1 MTALQAVLYREA
13 RIRATN
19 LIFIFWDVCYP
30 LGYLLVFGVGM
41 SGAFGFKAQGL
52 AIDYNAFFLGGVLSM
67 ASFGIA
73 ANTSWSFFV
82 DRDSGMHYE
91 MLTYPISRGAFLVG
105 KVLFNV
111 AIAVLQAGLTVGLA
125 AALLG
130 VPVRYDLAPVLV
142 AAVVLGTAGWFF
154 FYATFALWIRR
165 NDAFNT
171 VTSIFY
177 FVFLF
182 VSSMFYPLDALP
194 AAFRV
199 AGYANPVT
207 WHTDILR
214 FATIGAGDPRTLALE
229 AAAFV
234 VFGAGSFVAAL
245 VVLRRQE

>member
-19 LIFIFWDVCYP
+19 LLFIFWDVCYP

-41 SGAFGFKAQGL
+41 TGALGFTAPGL
-52 AIDYNAFFLGGVLSM
+52 EMNYNAFFLAGVLSM

-73 ANTSWSFFV
+73 ANTSWSFFL
-82 DRDSGMHYE
+82 DRDSGMYYE
-91 MLTYPISRGAFLVG
+91 MLTYPISRGSFLVG

-111 AIAVLQAGLTVGLA
+111 GVAVLQALVTVALA
-125 AALLG
+125 AVLLH
-130 VPVRYDLAPVLV
+130 VPVRYDLAAVLA

-165 NDAFNT
+165 NDAYNT

-199 AGYANPVT
+199 AGYANPIT
-207 WHTDILR
+207 WHTDVLR
-214 FATIGAGDPRTLALE
+214 FATLGWGEPRVIALE
-229 AAAFV
+229 AVAFI
-234 VFGAGSFVAAL
+234 VFGSASFVAAL
-245 VVLRRQE
+245 FVLRRQE

>member
-1 MTALQAVLYREA
+1 MAALQAVLYREA

-19 LIFIFWDVCYP
+19 LLFIFWDVCYP

-41 SGAFGFKAQGL
+41 TGALGFTAPGL
-52 AIDYNAFFLGGVLSM
+52 EMNYNAFFLAGVLSM

-73 ANTSWSFFV
+73 ANTSWSFFL
-82 DRDSGMHYE
+82 DRDSGMYYE
-91 MLTYPISRGAFLVG
+91 MLTYPISRGSFLAG

-111 AIAVLQAGLTVGLA
+111 GVAVLQALVTVVLA
-125 AALLG
+125 AVLLHVPIRYHL
-130 VPVRYDLAPVLV
+130 VPVLA

-154 FYATFALWIRR
+154 FYAAFALWIKR
-165 NDAFNT
+165 NDAYNT

-194 AAFRV
+194 DAFRV

-207 WHTDILR
+207 WHTDVLR
-214 FATIGAGDPRTLALE
+214 FATVGLGEPRVIAVE

-234 VFGAGSFVAAL
+234 VFGAVSFVAAL
-245 VVLRRQE
+245 LVLQRQE